1 MQDSEI
7 FFLTNGGKNL
17 SGVDE
22 LNCPAEIRI
31 PFGVTKIERR
41 ALADCPAKKI
51 FLPDTVTQIGYEAF
65 AGCDALEYI
74 RFPKKIE
81 SVEPSIFRGCFSL
94 QKVELGDELLALSEN
109 MFECC
114 YSLEEA
120 PFRSGILELPR
131 NVFSECVSLKS
142 LVIPEGVAII
152 RSGAAAYCQELSTVV
167 LPVSVKIIEDDAF
180 RNCPSLAHIRFN
192 GENPVFFIDED
203 SGALFERREDGALS
217 IIKVPVNAKQ
227 IRIPK
232 IVTHSHSEAFQGCDS
247 IEKVFID
254 CALTEHPLFVSLK
267 TEIVDAEFID
277 ETQIKPEEK
286 KPKKS
291 RAKKDEASAEKS
303 QKVKAEEKTEEKAE
317 KVAKKKTKKSATSEK
332 PKTQKPKTK
341 KQAKTETAHTV
352 EEKNTLDKKDES
364 AKSSTRVKKSAKSEE
379 AQKSKAAETS
389 EASAKK
395 VSKPKKK
402 AEAKDAKNTKAAKK
416 DAVAL
421 EILEPETPEPSE
433 PKIDDL
439 FASVLEKP
447 REEFSGDDIHIKNKI
462 KKEVA
467 EKEQDEISVVPQS
480 EELETSEIE
489 IAETEIEESEPSQIE
504 EPLVEDEVAETV
516 SEPEIAEAEE
526 SAASEVET
534 EESEPFEID
543 DSENVSAENS
553 QAQSEEL
560 ETSEIEIAE
569 TEIEESE
576 PSQIEEPLVEAE
588 SVEDEVPETVS
599 EPEIAEAE
607 ESAASKIETE
617 ESEPF
622 EIDDSENVSAE
633 DSQTE
638 NEELDASEIQIEEN
652 SEQEDSSSGDMISEI
667 LEQNIVLT
675 GAAEGKN
682 DIIEGVTVTVEEL
695 DEAMMRGIQEE
706 DERDYEVPEG
716 FFPSSNSEEEQEP
729 LPPPEPRFINGMI
742 SVSGAYEVVEE
753 KTLYPE
759 RADEDLCQVPPNEM
773 EDITTLIVVTQSLT
787 SENAISQSLKNFCMD
802 LARKHNLKR
811 IYFFGALSLDNEEFL
826 YGFVKFALYR
836 NVIYAAEVAEFDS
849 LSAEIKS
856 FAEVAEIYSPVSP
869 FQNVARENSL
879 ELGLPFKIFVQ
890 DNLDGAG
897 AEQNSIQENSKET
910 IAQTEMPASEKESE
924 HPAQEKVRVGKG
936 LLQRAEAALQAL

>member
-167 LPVSVKIIEDDAF
+167 LPASVKIIEDDAF

-341 KQAKTETAHTV
+341 KQAKAETAHTV

-364 AKSSTRVKKSAKSEE
+364 AKSSARVKKSAKSEE

-389 EASAKK
+389 EAPAKK

-467 EKEQDEISVVPQS
+467 EKEQDEISAAPQS

-504 EPLVEDEVAETV
+504 EPLVEDEFAETV

-526 SAASEVET
+526 SAASE
-534 EESEPFEID
+534 
-543 DSENVSAENS
+543 
-553 QAQSEEL
+553 
-560 ETSEIEIAE
+560 
-569 TEIEESE
+569 
-576 PSQIEEPLVEAE
+576 
-588 SVEDEVPETVS
+588 
-599 EPEIAEAE
+599 
-607 ESAASKIETE
+607 IETE

-633 DSQTE
+633 DSQTQS
-638 NEELDASEIQIEEN
+638 EELDASEIQIEEN

-836 NVIYAAEVAEFDS
+836 NVIYAADAAEFDS
-849 LSAEIKS
+849 LSSEVKS
-856 FAEVAEIYSPVSP
+856 FAEVAEISSPVSP

-897 AEQNSIQENSKET
+897 AEQNSIQENSEET

>member
-167 LPVSVKIIEDDAF
+167 LPASVKIIEDDAF

-303 QKVKAEEKTEEKAE
+303 KKVKSEEKTEEKAE
-317 KVAKKKTKKSATSEK
+317 KVAKRKTKKSATSEK

-352 EEKNTLDKKDES
+352 EEKNTLEKKDES
-364 AKSSTRVKKSAKSEE
+364 AKSSARVKKSAKSEE

-447 REEFSGDDIHIKNKI
+447 REEFSGDDVPAKNKI

-467 EKEQDEISVVPQS
+467 EKEHDEISAAPQS

-504 EPLVEDEVAETV
+504 ESLVESESVEDEVAESV

-526 SAASEVET
+526 SAASE
-534 EESEPFEID
+534 
-543 DSENVSAENS
+543 
-553 QAQSEEL
+553 
-560 ETSEIEIAE
+560 
-569 TEIEESE
+569 
-576 PSQIEEPLVEAE
+576 
-588 SVEDEVPETVS
+588 
-599 EPEIAEAE
+599 
-607 ESAASKIETE
+607 IETE

-622 EIDDSENVSAE
+622 EIDDSESISAE
-633 DSQTE
+633 DSQTQS
-638 NEELDASEIQIEEN
+638 EELDASEIQIEEN

-675 GAAEGKN
+675 GVAEGKN

-716 FFPSSNSEEEQEP
+716 FFPSSNTEEEQEP

-836 NVIYAAEVAEFDS
+836 NVIYAADAAEFDS

-856 FAEVAEIYSPVSP
+856 FAEVAEISSPVSP

-897 AEQNSIQENSKET
+897 AEQNSIQENSEET

>member
-167 LPVSVKIIEDDAF
+167 LPASVKIIEDDAF

-317 KVAKKKTKKSATSEK
+317 KAAKKKTKKSVTSEK

-364 AKSSTRVKKSAKSEE
+364 AKSSARVKKSAKSEE
-379 AQKSKAAETS
+379 AQKSKAAGTS
-389 EASAKK
+389 EESAKK

-416 DAVAL
+416 DAVAP

-447 REEFSGDDIHIKNKI
+447 REEFSGDDIPAKNKI

-467 EKEQDEISVVPQS
+467 EKEQDEIS
-480 EELETSEIE
+480 
-489 IAETEIEESEPSQIE
+489 
-504 EPLVEDEVAETV
+504 
-516 SEPEIAEAEE
+516 
-526 SAASEVET
+526 AA
-534 EESEPFEID
+534 P
-543 DSENVSAENS
+543 
-553 QAQSEEL
+553 QSEEL

-588 SVEDEVPETVS
+588 SEDEVAETVS

-607 ESAASKIETE
+607 ESAASEIETE

-633 DSQTE
+633 DSQTQS
-638 NEELDASEIQIEEN
+638 EELDASEIQIEEN

-716 FFPSSNSEEEQEP
+716 FFPSTNSEEEQEP

-836 NVIYAAEVAEFDS
+836 NVIYAAEAAEFDS

-856 FAEVAEIYSPVSP
+856 FAEVAEISSPVSP

-897 AEQNSIQENSKET
+897 AEQNSIQENSEET